1 MSSSGSGK
9 PNLSGIGMTSQRT
22 RERLLGRLIDQGI
35 SSMEVLDVIRS
46 TPRHIFLDEALS
58 HRAYEDVALPIGH
71 NQTISQ
77 PYVVAKMTEVLLKSG
92 PMDTVLEVGTGC
104 GYQTAVM
111 AQLAKT
117 VYTVER
123 IKPLLD
129 RAKKNLKL
137 LKLRNINYRH
147 ADGSAG
153 WTNNGPYGAIITT
166 AAPQQVPRELFEQLK
181 DGGRLVIPVG
191 GDDQQ
196 ELQLITR
203 HGKDFTAQVLEAVR
217 FVPLLVGQLQ
227 HY

>member
-1 MSSSGSGK
+1 
-9 PNLSGIGMTSQRT
+9 MTSQRT

-35 SSMEVLDVIRS
+35 SSMEVLDIIRS

-71 NQTISQ
+71 KQTISQ
-77 PYVVAKMTEVLLKSG
+77 PYVVARMTEALLKSG
-92 PMDTVLEVGTGC
+92 PLDTVLEIGTGC

-129 RAKKNLKL
+129 RARGNLKL
-137 LKLRNINYRH
+137 LKLRNINFRH
-147 ADGSAG
+147 GDGSAG
-153 WTNNGPYGAIITT
+153 WGNNGPFDAIITT
-166 AAPQQVPRELFEQLK
+166 AAPQQIPRELFDQLK
-181 DGGRLVIPVG
+181 EGGRLVIPVG
-191 GDDQQ
+191 GGNQQ

-203 HGKDFTAQVLEAVR
+203 QGSDFDAQVLEAVR

-227 HY
+227 H